1 MNSCTMRH
9 KMWRCTVHASTTYFI
24 ISFTFFHLP
33 SSFSCFSA
41 SLSHTLL
48 LFSFFLFLSPV
59 EIDGFGVRVL
69 ISFPLF
75 LFLDPKLHGSGQLKQ
90 SQNRQPVTRLL
101 TLFQPILVA
110 HGLKYWQIHVVPTA
124 DVLQEPEGEDF
135 FFFFFFLFS
144 YCCYCAW
151 KPGGDGCV

>member
-1 MNSCTMRH
+1 MYNATQDVALHCTRI
-9 KMWRCTVHASTTYFI
+9 YYLFYY
-24 ISFTFFHLP
+24 FFHFLSP
-33 SSFSCFSA
+33 SFLFLLFLRV